1 MATLNAK
8 INDKDIQ
15 TVTVSATPGINVG
28 LIQRGEKGVS
38 IKSIEQTKISTESS
52 GTNEVT
58 VMLDNGARSTFE
70 VSNGKKGEKGDK
82 GDSGTDG
89 ISPVVSINKS
99 GKSTTIQI
107 TDVNGTHTAT
117 INDGKDGNGSGD
129 MLTSVYDIDKDGIV
143 DNAKKVNGHTIES
156 NVPENAKFTDTLYDD
171 SEIQEKIAN
180 QSNEIEKNQA
190 NIGTTSDTYDK
201 TKTYAVDNI
210 VIHNSLLYKC
220 KTAVTT
226 AEEFDSSKWE
236 KISILDNML
245 FFVKEGEF

>member
-58 VMLDNGARSTFE
+58 VTLDNGTRSTFE

-107 TDVNGTHTAT
+107 TDVNGTHTAI
-117 INDGKDGNGSGD
+117 INDGIDGNGAGD
-129 MLTSVYDIDKDGIV
+129 MLKSEYDKNNDGII
-143 DNAKKVNGHTIES
+143 DNAEKVNGHTVES

-171 SEIQEKIAN
+171 SEIQGKIAN
-180 QSNEIEKNQA
+180 QSNEIEKNKA
-190 NIGTTSDTYDK
+190 NIGTMSDTYDK
-201 TKTYAVDNI
+201 TKTYAVDDI
-210 VIHNSLLYKC
+210 VIQNGLLYKC
-220 KTAVTT
+220 KIAVTT

>member
-1 MATLNAK
+1 MAILNAT

-15 TVTVSATPGINVG
+15 TVTVSATPGLNVG

-58 VMLDNGARSTFE
+58 VMLDNGTRSTFE
-70 VSNGKKGEKGDK
+70 VSNGEKGEKGDK

-99 GKSTTIQI
+99 GKITTIQI
-107 TDVNGTHTAT
+107 TDVNGTHTAI
-117 INDGKDGNGSGD
+117 INDGIDGNGTGD
-129 MLTSVYDIDKDGIV
+129 MLKSEYDKNNDGII
-143 DNAKKVNGHTIES
+143 DNAEKVNGHTVES

-171 SEIQEKIAN
+171 SEIQGKIAN
-180 QSNEIEKNQA
+180 QSNEIEKNKA

-201 TKTYAVDNI
+201 TKTYAVDDI
-210 VIHNSLLYKC
+210 VIQNGLLYKC